1 MLVKTNL
8 LFQDLHAASAA
19 KGTFM
24 RTVLLSFLSIP
35 FLICNRYPVCIHVLP
50 RLSPAAAPLY
60 FPSDCKP
67 VNLEST
73 LFSGSEAFVSSAP
86 VPPSAPRLHT
96 PTFPAT
102 PYNHADAARKARERE
117 ETLAGAATSPAAP
130 SLSRP
135 PHASP
140 RLLHV
145 TASRDTPLLY
155 AAAAAPPASSHSAHV
170 VSQSAAAGE
179 EVRHTLTRN
188 CATLQRCAGFICC
201 SGWLQHQFSRRI
213 SISA

>member
-24 RTVLLSFLSIP
+24 RIVLLSFLSIP
-35 FLICNRYPVCIHVLP
+35 VLICNQNLVCIHVLSH
-50 RLSPAAAPLY
+50 LSPAAAPLY

-67 VNLEST
+67 VNLKST
-73 LFSGSEAFVSSAP
+73 LFSGSEAFLSSTPA
-86 VPPSAPRLHT
+86 PPSAPRLHT

-102 PYNHADAARKARERE
+102 PYNHADAARKARESE
-117 ETLAGAATSPAAP
+117 ETWAGAATSPAAP

-145 TASRDTPLLY
+145 TASRDTPPSS
-155 AAAAAPPASSHSAHV
+155 AAAAAAPASSHSAHV
-170 VSQSAAAGE
+170 VSQCAAAAGE
-179 EVRHTLTRN
+179 EVDTR
-188 CATLQRCAGFICC
+188 
-201 SGWLQHQFSRRI
+201 
-213 SISA
+213 